1 MSRGGET
8 PDDTTNLL
16 NIPTYF
22 RSPVNTLVA
31 SLQETPSEPD
41 ITSHDV
47 LDAYSTFILRIS
59 TVARSL
65 LHCNDA
71 RSLQCVRGSSTSLS
85 RCIQRDIRLA
95 LADPLAV
102 AKSQTS
108 ATSSWLEA
116 GLSDEQIY
124 SARTT
129 SAVCQSAFNLL
140 SNIFSFPA
148 LYSLFPDH
156 VLRHLLKDVLTVVQA
171 PELPS
176 LDDVKIRSLAG
187 FALATLQ
194 LPAEIVQANRSDIM
208 EYLKDWALTMSPQL
222 QACGIIHNMLST
234 YPHIFLRA
242 SAELLPDILSKLTST
257 TAAGRMDAAIAL
269 AGFALAFLTTS
280 GRTVDFEI
288 ASVHMIVH
296 KFIRSQMPSSRRG
309 PNQPTPN
316 PLPDCIA
323 HAAKGSPTESN
334 GNSPR
339 WAIAVICCLIV
350 LSGQGIFTGQRAFR
364 LVLNTVEQVA
374 RTKNPVGIDL
384 VACVWKCLAWTFFQ
398 LPHHDT
404 SVTGGSGSLPDSQRE
419 VIFNLA
425 CYTTPPHPLLPQVFA
440 GNLAYSTTDEGLKA
454 FFAPVQA
461 DVLSAQ
467 VIMRSGNR
475 SAGYGFVSFTTAEAA
490 QKAVEL
496 LDKKELDGRPVIVE
510 VAKPADQK
518 DKEKKQR
525 RPKRRTGR
533 RGSKSVPGEVSEA
546 EANGE
551 ASTDANKAEGASPA
565 NGDAA
570 KPKKKKKARKP
581 KRKSA
586 AATSEGEAPASGA
599 EGATSGAEG
608 TGEKKPRQRKPR
620 TPRPARPAGEDPQGE
635 PSKSVLFVA
644 NLGFN
649 IDDEGLA
656 KLFTDAGIK
665 VNSARIVRRRW
676 GKPRKSKGYGFV
688 DVGDEEEQKKAIE
701 ALQGKEVGGRAI
713 AVKIAVNTQHE
724 DGDASDSGAP
734 NDAAPTEEKKEEK
747 APEAAPDAAPV
758 AA

>member
-1 MSRGGET
+1 MSDA
-8 PDDTTNLL
+8 PAA
-16 NIPTYF
+16 PAA
-22 RSPVNTLVA
+22 PVTENGVPPA
-31 SLQETPSEPD
+31 AQES
-41 ITSHDV
+41 
-47 LDAYSTFILRIS
+47 
-59 TVARSL
+59 
-65 LHCNDA
+65 
-71 RSLQCVRGSSTSLS
+71 
-85 RCIQRDIRLA
+85 
-95 LADPLAV
+95 
-102 AKSQTS
+102 
-108 ATSSWLEA
+108 
-116 GLSDEQIY
+116 
-124 SARTT
+124 
-129 SAVCQSAFNLL
+129 
-140 SNIFSFPA
+140 
-148 LYSLFPDH
+148 
-156 VLRHLLKDVLTVVQA
+156 VVQEA
-171 PELPS
+171 P
-176 LDDVKIRSLAG
+176 G
-187 FALATLQ
+187 F
-194 LPAEIVQANRSDIM
+194 
-208 EYLKDWALTMSPQL
+208 K
-222 QACGIIHNMLST
+222 
-234 YPHIFLRA
+234 
-242 SAELLPDILSKLTST
+242 
-257 TAAGRMDAAIAL
+257 
-269 AGFALAFLTTS
+269 
-280 GRTVDFEI
+280 
-288 ASVHMIVH
+288 
-296 KFIRSQMPSSRRG
+296 
-309 PNQPTPN
+309 
-316 PLPDCIA
+316 
-323 HAAKGSPTESN
+323 
-334 GNSPR
+334 
-339 WAIAVICCLIV
+339 
-350 LSGQGIFTGQRAFR
+350 
-364 LVLNTVEQVA
+364 
-374 RTKNPVGIDL
+374 
-384 VACVWKCLAWTFFQ
+384 
-398 LPHHDT
+398 
-404 SVTGGSGSLPDSQRE
+404 
-419 VIFNLA
+419 
-425 CYTTPPHPLLPQVFA
+425 VFA

-551 ASTDANKAEGASPA
+551 ASTDANKAEGATSA

-608 TGEKKPRQRKPR
+608 TGEGKKPRQRKPR
-620 TPRPARPAGEDPQGE
+620 APRPARPAGEDPQGE
-635 PSKSVLFVA
+635 PSKNVLFVA

-713 AVKIAVNTQHE
+713 AVKIAVNTPHE
-724 DGDASDSGAP
+724 DGDASDNGA
-734 NDAAPTEEKKEEK
+734 NDAAPTEEKKEEEK
-747 APEAAPDAAPV
+747 APEAAPEVAPV